1 MDTATISFIASL
13 LTSLATGVGALPILI
28 IGNSAKRLQ
37 RPLMGFG
44 CGVMLASIVFSLVI
58 TGMRIAVTQGYSR
71 FMIVSI
77 MVTGSLIGW
86 YLFWLM
92 HRRFFDEH
100 STGFEQEINRQK
112 IGLFILAIALHN
124 LPEGLII
131 GVGFYSNAMSTG
143 TALATGVGL
152 QDIPEGLVVALSLRA
167 LGYSATYA
175 VGVSFLTSLVEP
187 VGCLMGISLV
197 RIAQSFLP
205 WGLALVAGAMLFTL
219 IKEIIPELYNQDMKQ
234 ETSSGLV
241 LGFVLMAFLDI
252 ILN

>member
-1 MDTATISFIASL
+1 
-13 LTSLATGVGALPILI
+13 
-28 IGNSAKRLQ
+28 
-37 RPLMGFG
+37 
-44 CGVMLASIVFSLVI
+44 
-58 TGMRIAVTQGYSR
+58 
-71 FMIVSI
+71 
-77 MVTGSLIGW
+77 
-86 YLFWLM
+86 
-92 HRRFFDEH
+92 
-100 STGFEQEINRQK
+100 
-112 IGLFILAIALHN
+112 
-124 LPEGLII
+124 
-131 GVGFYSNAMSTG
+131 
-143 TALATGVGL
+143 
-152 QDIPEGLVVALSLRA
+152 VALSLRA